1 LKTKKDY
8 IYVGIQLVL
17 FVVYFLPIQNININL
32 PEWLRYSGLLMLIL
46 GLVLA
51 LVALLQINTKLSPFP
66 TPVTSGKL
74 ITTGAY
80 SIARHPIYASVLA
93 ITLGY
98 AIYTVSLF
106 KFVIF
111 VLLWMLFYFKSKY
124 EEQLLLEKFS
134 HYSDYK
140 QKTRRFI

>member
-1 LKTKKDY
+1 MKTKKDY

-17 FVVYFLPIQNININL
+17 FVVYFLPIQNTNINL

-66 TPVTSGKL
+66 TPVTNGKL